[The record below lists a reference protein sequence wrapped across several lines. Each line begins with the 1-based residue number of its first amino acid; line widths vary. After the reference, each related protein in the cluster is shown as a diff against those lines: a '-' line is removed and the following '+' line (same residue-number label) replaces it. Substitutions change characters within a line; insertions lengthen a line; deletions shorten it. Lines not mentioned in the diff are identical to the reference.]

1 MFNTRMAIVHPE
13 IASALC
19 RCREVNRDHE
29 GLFSRNAARTFW
41 HADRRHQT
49 SDRELRLSGR
59 SDDQTSSVRE
69 SKVIGHLLAVGWA
82 SVRVA
87 RHRFVSERLRRR
99 LAAIATLVSGHDMT
113 GHLILQDGS
122 RALLQQ
128 NRFTR

>member
-29 GLFSRNAARTFW
+29 GLFSRNVVRTLW

-69 SKVIGHLLAVGWA
+69 SKVLSHLLAVRRA
-82 SVRVA
+82 SA
-87 RHRFVSERLRRR
+87 RPPRHSFVS
-99 LAAIATLVSGHDMT
+99 DP
-113 GHLILQDGS
+113 
-122 RALLQQ
+122 
-128 NRFTR
+128 TRTPTADL